1 MNRFDNDHGGFAAAV
16 QRCAEMLDAKG
27 RGATPQ
33 EILER
38 IRQMQDALWQCPVES
53 GSALGRLA
61 AAVRMRF
68 MGRQLDRADRLLGQ
82 VGRLAMPHYVP
93 SGKPGLLY
101 ITHFDVFSR
110 NGGAARVLGLG
121 RALAARFD
129 VRIISLV
136 GPARS
141 PEIVVAFPG
150 CRVCFVPMTPAFTKE
165 VERWRPRFGGAA
177 ESVALVKY
185 HGLIPLLREW
195 IGRFVED
202 AELCILNQPYMGGL
216 WLSME
221 NRPPLVYDTPEV
233 NSFFVR
239 RLAEGCPGVEE
250 ALSWQEE
257 AERAVCQESVAI
269 TMVSESDCAEFIRL
283 RGESLVRKILIVPN
297 GIDVA
302 GSFFA
307 PPTVSAALRRD
318 VGLTRDVALF
328 IGAPRYQ
335 PNEKAIRFVTG
346 ELAPRLRDMLFAMV
360 GVQSSDVPSLPAI
373 PENMVFT
380 GRLPERDKMAVMA
393 LSSYG
398 LAPLEF
404 DTGSSL
410 KAVDYLASGK
420 VVVATKFGLRGFDEL
435 AGHVRLAKLES
446 FASTLEAV
454 IASTRKD
461 AQGVDASCAA
471 ARRAVTEH
479 FDWEVIAGRL
489 LEGVSGLGYRPPSDG
504 APKA

>member
-1 MNRFDNDHGGFAAAV
+1 MNRFDNDHDGLATAV

-38 IRQMQDALWQCPVES
+38 IRQMQDELWQCPVES

-68 MGRQLDRADRLLGQ
+68 MNCQLNRVDRLLGQ
-82 VGRLAMPHYVP
+82 VGRLAMPRYMP
-93 SGKPGLLY
+93 SGKSGLLY

-121 RALAARFD
+121 RALSARFD

-136 GPARS
+136 GLARS
-141 PEIVVAFPG
+141 PEIVAAFPG
-150 CRVCFVPMTPAFTKE
+150 CRVCFIPMTPAFMKE
-165 VERWRPRFGGAA
+165 VERLRHRFGGAA

-185 HGLIPLLREW
+185 HELIPLLREW
-195 IGRFVED
+195 IERFVED
-202 AELCILNQPYMGGL
+202 AELCILNQPYLGGMF
-216 WLSME
+216 LSMKK
-221 NRPPLVYDTPEV
+221 RPPLVYDTPEV

-239 RLAEGCPGVEE
+239 RLAAGCPGVDE
-250 ALSWQEE
+250 ALAWQEE
-257 AERAVCQESVAI
+257 AERAVGQEASAI
-269 TMVSESDCAEFIRL
+269 TMVSESDRAEFVRL
-283 RGESLVRKILIVPN
+283 RGESLAGKIRIVPN
-297 GIDVA
+297 GMDVSDA
-302 GSFFA
+302 FFA
-307 PPTVSAALRRD
+307 PPTVSASLRRG
-318 VGLTRDVALF
+318 VGLKRDVALF

-335 PNEKAIRFVTG
+335 PNEKAIRFIAG
-346 ELAPRLRDMLFAMV
+346 ELAPRLCDMLFAVV
-360 GVQSSDVPSLPAI
+360 GVRFPDVPSLSAI

-380 GRLPERDKMAVMA
+380 GRLSERDKKAVMA

-420 VVVATKFGLRGFDEL
+420 VVVATKFGVRGFGEL
-435 AGHVRLAKLES
+435 AGHVRLAELES
-446 FASTLEAV
+446 FASTMEAA
-454 IASTRKD
+454 IASTRDD
-461 AQGVDASCAA
+461 AAGVDASCAA
-471 ARRAVTEH
+471 ARRTVAEH
-479 FDWEVIAGRL
+479 FDWEVIAKRL
-489 LEGVSGLGYRPPSDG
+489 LAGLPGLGFMPLLDNS
-504 APKA
+504 PKT